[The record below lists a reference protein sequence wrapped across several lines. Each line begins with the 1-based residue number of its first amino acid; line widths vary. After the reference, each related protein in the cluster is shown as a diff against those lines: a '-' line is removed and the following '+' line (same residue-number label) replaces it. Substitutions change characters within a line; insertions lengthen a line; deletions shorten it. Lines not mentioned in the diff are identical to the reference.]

1 MLYLCI
7 PSHDEAATIGLLL
20 WKIRKTFEAF
30 PREYEI
36 LLVDD
41 GSSDGTSE
49 LLEPYAKALPL
60 TVIRHA
66 EPQGYARSLEELL
79 RLALDRS
86 DRPKRDAAI
95 VMHADFSQD
104 PSALPELVRRLE
116 SGADLVVAEATLE
129 GEGRRAARLVRR
141 YARFLLRG
149 PGVSG
154 VKDVLSGFLAIR
166 LVTLRGAMRN
176 GAVPFLHTD
185 GRSANAELL
194 ARAARHARRVE
205 TVAVVERFDRRQRL
219 SRSDPWQL
227 ARQLWRDGRAI
238 RQSRA
243 GGRPTQSASRAED
256 TELEE
261 VSR

>member
-7 PSHDEAATIGLLL
+7 PSHDEAATVGLLL
-20 WKIRKTFEAF
+20 WKIRKAFEAF

-41 GSSDGTSE
+41 GSSDGTAD

-66 EPQGYARSLEELL
+66 SPQGYARSVEELL
-79 RLALDRS
+79 RLALERT

-95 VMHADFSQD
+95 LMHADFSHD
-104 PSALPELVRRLE
+104 PSALPEMVRRLE
-116 SGADLVVAEATLE
+116 GGADLVVAEATLE
-129 GEGRRAARLVRR
+129 GETRRAARLVRR

-149 PGVSG
+149 PRVSG

-166 LVTLRGAMRN
+166 LACLRGAMRN
-176 GAVPFLHTD
+176 GVVPFLHTD
-185 GRSANAELL
+185 GRSASAELL
-194 ARAARHARRVE
+194 ARAASQARRVE
-205 TVAVVERFDRRQRL
+205 TVAVVERLDRRQRA
-219 SRSDPWQL
+219 SRIDPWQL
-227 ARQLWRDGRAI
+227 ARQLWRDGPRI
-238 RQSRA
+238 RQPRTVR
-243 GGRPTQSASRAED
+243 RPTDTATKTED
-256 TELEE
+256 AELEE

>member
-36 LLVDD
+36 FLVDD
-41 GSSDGTSE
+41 GSSDGTVE

-66 EPQGYARSLEELL
+66 APQGYARSVEELL
-79 RLALDRS
+79 RLALERS

-95 VMHADFSQD
+95 VMHADFSHD
-104 PSALPELVRRLE
+104 PSALPEMVRRLE
-116 SGADLVVAEATLE
+116 SGADVVVAEATLE
-129 GEGRRAARLVRR
+129 GEPSRAARLVRR

-154 VKDVLSGFLAIR
+154 VKDVVSGFLVIR
-166 LVTLRGAMRN
+166 LACLRGAMRN
-176 GAVPFLHTD
+176 GVVPFLHTE
-185 GRSANAELL
+185 GRSASAELL
-194 ARAARHARRVE
+194 ARAASQARRVE
-205 TVAVVERFDRRQRL
+205 TVAVVERLDRRQRA
-219 SRSDPWQL
+219 SRVDPWQL
-227 ARQLWRDGRAI
+227 ARQLWRDGPRV
-238 RQSRA
+238 RQP
-243 GGRPTQSASRAED
+243 GASRGPNDAATSARD
-256 TELEE
+256 AELEE
-261 VSR
+261 ASR

>member
-41 GSSDGTSE
+41 GSSDGTAE
-49 LLEPYAKALPL
+49 LLEPYTKALPL

-66 EPQGYARSLEELL
+66 APQGYARSVEELL
-79 RLALDRS
+79 RLALDKS

-95 VMHADFSQD
+95 VMHADFGHD

-116 SGADLVVAEATLE
+116 GGADLVVAEATLE
-129 GEGRRAARLVRR
+129 GEPRRAARLVRR

-166 LVTLRGAMRN
+166 LASLRDAMRN
-176 GAVPFLHTD
+176 GAVPFLRTD
-185 GRSANAELL
+185 GRSASAELL
-194 ARAARHARRVE
+194 ARAAGQARRVE
-205 TVAVVERFDRRQRL
+205 TVAVVERLDRRQRA
-219 SRSDPWQL
+219 SRSDPWRL
-227 ARQLWRDGRAI
+227 ARQLWRDGPKVRPPRSA
-238 RQSRA
+238 RKSNQA
-243 GGRPTQSASRAED
+243 GVRSQEV
-256 TELEE
+256 ELEE
-261 VSR
+261 MSR